1 MTIKEVS
8 QYLKMHERTISKLA
22 VQGVLPATK
31 IASQWRFM
39 RSLINQW
46 LEEQMVGL
54 TEEQLELLESE
65 IVARPAEVTEF
76 LAPDLIIEDAKSRTK
91 ADILKEML
99 DLAAEKKR
107 IRNPAFMLKALIRRE
122 ALCSTAI
129 GEEVA
134 LPHPRQPLSES
145 YTMPT
150 VIMARSA
157 KGIDFDAVD
166 DLPVKLIFLL
176 CLPDD
181 DTHLK
186 VLARLSR
193 MLKDAHFRE
202 MLKSAVGSAE
212 IFELIEKKDVELSL
226 RRTN

>member
-1 MTIKEVS
+1 
-8 QYLKMHERTISKLA
+8 
-22 VQGVLPATK
+22 
-31 IASQWRFM
+31 
-39 RSLINQW
+39 
-46 LEEQMVGL
+46 MVGL

-65 IVARPAEVTEF
+65 IVAKPAEVTEF
-76 LAPDLIIEDAKSRTK
+76 LAPDLIIENAKSRTK
-91 ADILKEML
+91 PDLLKEML
-99 DLAAEKKR
+99 DLATEKKR
-107 IRNPAFMLKALIRRE
+107 IKNPAVILKALIRRE

-134 LPHPRQPLSES
+134 IPHPRQPLSES
-145 YTMPT
+145 YAMPT

-157 KGIDFDAVD
+157 EGIDFDAVD
-166 DLPVKLIFLL
+166 ELPVKLIFLL

-193 MLKDAHFRE
+193 MLKGVHFRE
-202 MLKSAVGSAE
+202 MLKSAAGSAE
-212 IFELIEKKDVELSL
+212 IFELVKKKDVELSL